1 MESVLL
7 RISGADEEEEDNDF
21 FCPAFIFY
29 FIKQWAPIL
38 PLWTAILLSFLP
50 GEKTFQ
56 NNQAVEAHFS
66 SLKRYQ
72 LRNPELEEEARND
85 FTKKR
90 KVWEVGSF
98 LKATRE
104 RYRYFI
110 LKKMYS
116 INKISL

>member
-7 RISGADEEEEDNDF
+7 RISGADEEDEENEY

-29 FIKQWAPIL
+29 FIKQWAPII
-38 PLWTAILLSFLP
+38 PLWTAILLGFLP
-50 GEKTFQ
+50 GEKMFQ

-66 SLKRYQ
+66 SLKRHQ
-72 LRNPELEEEARND
+72 LHNPELEEARND
-85 FTKKR
+85 FTKRR
-90 KVWEVGSF
+90 KVWEVRSF

-104 RYRYFI
+104 RY
-110 LKKMYS
+110 MYLYIHI